1 MKESTCLRIL
11 RKWMRGEDAVLRSY
25 KYSILFAPLMNTW
38 YFIRADKN
46 GEDWDWY
53 KPCPDY
59 IRMLITQ
66 HYGKYEVKHNEEGY
80 SGLFE
85 EENNE
90 QKESVHNE

>member
-1 MKESTCLRIL
+1 MKESTCLRIF
-11 RKWMRGEDAVLRSY
+11 RNWMRGKDTVLRSY

-59 IRMLITQ
+59 ICELIEQ
-66 HYGKYEVKHNEEGY
+66 FYRKQSKEAIHEGY
-80 SGLFE
+80 EELFKE
-85 EENNE
+85 E
-90 QKESVHNE
+90 K